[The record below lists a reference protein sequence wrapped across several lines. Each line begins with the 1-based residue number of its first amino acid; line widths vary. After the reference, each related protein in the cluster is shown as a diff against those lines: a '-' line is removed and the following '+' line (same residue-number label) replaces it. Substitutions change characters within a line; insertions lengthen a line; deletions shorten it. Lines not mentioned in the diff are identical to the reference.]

1 MRSRAWQGFKAFLD
15 DMLYSLARKVR
26 LPDTEFLLNLGDW
39 PQVTRT
45 AANGEPTDP
54 VPVFAWYALGLA
66 LHTNFD
72 GSYPPAW
79 PTRYCRDLEHG
90 SVVHQCRISV
100 DTRSMQV
107 LERQPLGDGAAHV
120 QDDRGMRVRQGY

>member
-1 MRSRAWQGFKAFLD
+1 MGSRAWQGFKAFLD

-66 LHTNFD
+66 LHSNLY
-72 GSYPPAW
+72 GSYPPAFA
-79 PTRYCRDLEHG
+79 TLDIAG
-90 SVVHQCRISV
+90 TSSMAFVVHQCQTPSSYAMDAGARAPTTGRWCCPR
-100 DTRSMQV
+100 TR
-107 LERQPLGDGAAHV
+107 
-120 QDDRGMRVRQGY
+120 